1 MMNRQELKEWSK
13 NKAKSNMWLLLGMI
27 LVSSIITGFT
37 IGSSYNAETGQYSS
51 GYNIGFIFY
60 FVEVGLYAAI
70 ASFVNG
76 GSIEFKDLF
85 KYSSDFVRCLIT
97 KILASIFIFLW
108 TLLLIVPGIIKAFGY
123 SLIPLLLA
131 DSKYKDLTHQELL
144 KKSEE
149 MMDGHK
155 MDYFTLM
162 LSFIGWHILAI
173 FTCGILEIWI
183 IPYQT
188 VAQVKFLTDVK
199 AASEGVSAPVEN
211 TAAPTEA

>member
-13 NKAKSNMWLLLGMI
+13 NKIKTNFWLLLGMI
-27 LVSSIITGFT
+27 VVSSIITGFT
-37 IGSSYNAETGQYSS
+37 IGGSYNAETGQYSS
-51 GYNIGFIFY
+51 GYNIGFLFY

-70 ASFVNG
+70 STFVNG
-76 GSIEFKDLF
+76 GTIEFKDLF

-97 KILASIFIFLW
+97 RLLATVFIVLW
-108 TLLLIVPGIIKAFGY
+108 GLLLIVPGIIKAISY
-123 SLIPLLLA
+123 SLLPLLLA

-162 LSFIGWHILAI
+162 LSFIGWHILAC

-188 VAQVKFLTDVK
+188 VAQVKFLSDIK
-199 AASEGVSAPVEN
+199 ASNEGSSAPVEN

>member
-13 NKAKSNMWLLLGMI
+13 NKIKSNMWLLLGMI

-37 IGSSYNAETGQYSS
+37 IGSSYNSETGTYSS

-70 ASFVNG
+70 SSYVNG

-85 KYSSDFVRCLIT
+85 KYSSDFVRCLLTRI
-97 KILASIFIFLW
+97 IESVFVALW
-108 TLLLIVPGIIKAFGY
+108 TLLLIVPGIIKAFAY
-123 SLIPLLLA
+123 SLVPLLLA
-131 DSKYKDLTHQELL
+131 DSNYKDLGYMDIL

-149 MMDGHK
+149 MMNGHK
-155 MDYFTLM
+155 MDYFMLC

-173 FTCGILEIWI
+173 FTCGILEIWVM
-183 IPYQT
+183 PYQY
-188 VAQVKFLTDVK
+188 VAQVKFLSDVK
-199 AASEGVSAPVEN
+199 AASEGTSAPVEN
-211 TAAPTEA
+211 TAA

>member
-1 MMNRQELKEWSK
+1 
-13 NKAKSNMWLLLGMI
+13 MWLLLGMI
-27 LVSSIITGFT
+27 IVSSIITGLSIT
-37 IGSSYNAETGQYSS
+37 YGHNEDGSAKMIS
-51 GYNIGFIFY
+51 IGFLFY

-70 ASFVNG
+70 SNFVNG

-85 KYSSDFVRCLIT
+85 KYSSDFTRCLIAR
-97 KILASIFIFLW
+97 ILSSVFIFLW

-123 SLIPLLLA
+123 SLLPLLLA
-131 DSKYKDLTHQELL
+131 DSKYKDLGYQELL

-149 MMDGHK
+149 IMNGHK
-155 MDYFTLM
+155 MDYFTLI

-188 VAQVKFLTDVK
+188 VAQIKFLSDIK
-199 AASEGVSAPVEN
+199 ASYEGSSAPVEN

>member
-13 NKAKSNMWLLLGMI
+13 NKIKSNMWLLLGMI

-37 IGSSYNAETGQYSS
+37 IGGSYNSETGTYSS

-70 ASFVNG
+70 SSYVNG

-85 KYSSDFVRCLIT
+85 KYSSDFVRCLLTRI
-97 KILASIFIFLW
+97 IESVFVALW
-108 TLLLIVPGIIKAFGY
+108 TLLLIVPGIIKAFAY
-123 SLIPLLLA
+123 SLVPFLLA
-131 DSKYKDLTHQELL
+131 DSNYKDLGYMDIL

-149 MMDGHK
+149 MMNGHK
-155 MDYFTLM
+155 MDYFVLF

-173 FTCGILEIWI
+173 FTLGILEIWI

-188 VAQVKFLTDVK
+188 TATVKFLNDIK
-199 AASEGVSAPVEN
+199 EN
-211 TAAPTEA
+211 YK